1 MLKAGTYL
9 PRLGIF
15 VSSDINAYNSQGP
28 ESWARQTEV
37 CSAVAEQDLSMAHG
51 DVWLEAPRPQARRLW
66 AALFPFSEVW

>member
-1 MLKAGTYL
+1 MLKAGTHL

-15 VSSDINAYNSQGP
+15 VSSDINAYNSH
-28 ESWARQTEV
+28 ESWARRTEV
-37 CSAVAEQDLSMAHG
+37 CSAVAEQDLSMAHS